1 MAMLK
6 SSLLPWSARIRHAR
20 IHGRC
25 RVGNRDYVGYCVNGS
40 ANYRDD
46 AHYPFP
52 SVRFKENTEDVCALR
67 RKECGDWRSLCCEE
81 KKALYRASFCQTF
94 AEFQHPTG
102 LWKVVIGGIFFTTSF
117 AFWFISFYHNYAA
130 YPLEAASG
138 RAAASLRGHASGDA
152 AKGTAQTE
160 APLST
165 AKKPTKYGSA
175 RGARPEAALMDTGL
189 IRAFQEPV
197 PESYGLEPRMAQLRR
212 MLELHVQPIEGLS
225 SKWDYDN
232 DRWKVSLAALTR
244 THT

>member
-117 AFWFISFYHNYAA
+117 AFWFISFYHNYV
-130 YPLEAASG
+130 
-138 RAAASLRGHASGDA
+138 
-152 AKGTAQTE
+152 
-160 APLST
+160 
-165 AKKPTKYGSA
+165 
-175 RGARPEAALMDTGL
+175 
-189 IRAFQEPV
+189 QEPV

-232 DRWKVSLAALTR
+232 DRWKSCTNHVSLAPSWKLPQIGSKMNV
-244 THT
+244 